1 MAISMVRTERCFVSP
16 SHPIL
21 CEDRTRTS
29 GWGWAV
35 SYGQR
40 PAGAANIWQG
50 WGQVLHSF
58 APPPANTNT
67 ALSSEDPHFWRGHRR
82 FCGGNISSSF
92 IFCEWRPQILNL
104 ITHFLQMS
112 LWCSKLCY
120 VAMYIVHSGSAFR
133 WCWILFLWWAPPTTF
148 WVLTALLR
156 RNKTPKL
163 FIVIQLIEDPIYKI
177 STSVGCRLQTGDIKW
192 NSFKLCRKFNIFDV
206 WHIWHIE
213 RVRCDK
219 CDSHC
224 QIFPADFF
232 DIFRLNLV
240 INFNMYMYNPICT
253 FSQN

>member
-1 MAISMVRTERCFVSP
+1 MAAVIFVLLLKRTTKEPKTRLECYICVDIPTYNFLCMAISMVRTEMCFVSP

-67 ALSSEDPHFWRGHRR
+67 ALSSEDPHSWRGHRR

-112 LWCSKLCY
+112 L
-120 VAMYIVHSGSAFR
+120 
-133 WCWILFLWWAPPTTF
+133 
-148 WVLTALLR
+148 
-156 RNKTPKL
+156 
-163 FIVIQLIEDPIYKI
+163 
-177 STSVGCRLQTGDIKW
+177 
-192 NSFKLCRKFNIFDV
+192 
-206 WHIWHIE
+206 
-213 RVRCDK
+213 
-219 CDSHC
+219 
-224 QIFPADFF
+224 
-232 DIFRLNLV
+232 
-240 INFNMYMYNPICT
+240 
-253 FSQN
+253 